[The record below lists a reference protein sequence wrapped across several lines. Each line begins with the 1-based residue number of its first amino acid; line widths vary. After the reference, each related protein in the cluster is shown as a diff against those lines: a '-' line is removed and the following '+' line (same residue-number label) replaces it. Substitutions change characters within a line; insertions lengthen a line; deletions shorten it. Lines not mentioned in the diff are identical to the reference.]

1 MMKAKVNQ
9 MLLLVSLGLNVALAF
24 GMSARIRSPVSPLL
38 PSKLLAPARPASEAV
53 PEVPAVAVAAPDSLT
68 PWDRIATKDLEM
80 LLANLRAV
88 GCPEST
94 ISAIVLSELRA
105 HCLAAWRETYRVPFW
120 SGWADLAG
128 MGRQQREQRQELA
141 AQANA
146 LAKRLL
152 GRGWHAATE
161 LEWDGGER
169 FSPMEDR
176 VQAWLCAGPMPED
189 TFERLQTIRADTEA
203 KWRNALGD
211 RSPASQK
218 HLTDQL
224 RTALRTLLPPAQL
237 EEFLARQ
244 SAASQSEQV
253 DCRAESPAELRSIH
267 VLASRHLDPLGE
279 WWNPSGRVRET
290 DGKAAAAFETE
301 LAALLGTQR
310 TAARRAEQE
319 ELQAR
324 IAATVSTDELDSR
337 SMMPEIR
344 RRSREAFELKRTAQ
358 LAGYQLQRD
367 DLLDPAERRQ
377 RMGAMAAE
385 SELKIRALLGDAEFN
400 QHRYLFQFS
409 PRELY
414 YHD

>member
-38 PSKLLAPARPASEAV
+38 PPKLLAPARPASEAV
-53 PEVPAVAVAAPDSLT
+53 PEVPAVEVAAPDSLT
-68 PWDRIATKDLEM
+68 PWDRIATKDLEV

-120 SGWADLAG
+120 SGWAEFSG

-141 AQANA
+141 VQAHA
-146 LAKRLL
+146 LAERLL

-161 LEWDGGER
+161 LECGEGEV
-169 FSPMEDR
+169 FSPIEER
-176 VQAWLCAGPMPED
+176 VRARLRAGPMPED
-189 TFERLQTIRADTEA
+189 TFQRLQTIRADTEA

-211 RSPASQK
+211 RNPASQK

-224 RTALRTLLPPAQL
+224 RAALRALLTPAQL

-279 WWNPSGRVRET
+279 WWNPWGRVHET
-290 DGKAAAAFETE
+290 DGKTAEAFETE
-301 LAALLGTQR
+301 LATFLGTQR
-310 TAARRAEQE
+310 TAARRAEQQAA
-319 ELQAR
+319 QAR
-324 IAATVSTDELDSR
+324 STEAMSDDGLDPR
-337 SMMPEIR
+337 RMMPELN
-344 RRSREAFELKRTAQ
+344 RRSREAHELKRMAQ
-358 LAGYQLQRD
+358 IASYQLQRD

-377 RMGAMAAE
+377 RMAAMAAE
-385 SELKIRALLGDAEFN
+385 LELKMRALLGEAKFN
-400 QHRYLFQFS
+400 QERYLYQIS

-414 YHD
+414 DHD